1 MDIIESLKWRY
12 AVKKFDPNHKLSKLQ
27 IDRISEG
34 LVLTASSM
42 GMQLMEFIIIENKEL
57 KSKIKPIAFD
67 QAQVEDASHLLVLCR
82 KEKVEHKDIKELV
95 EETSKRRGVPLD
107 SDKLQG
113 YEKMLSSALNMPKP
127 QQIIWMENQVYL
139 AMGNLLTICAA
150 EKIDAC
156 PMEGFDRL
164 ALDKLLNLEEKGVR
178 SVLICPI
185 GGRAKDDKYS
195 GLPKVRRSPSKIISY
210 L

>member
-12 AVKKFDPNHKLSKLQ
+12 AVKKFDPDYKLSKLQ

-57 KSKIKPIAFD
+57 RSKVKPIAYN
-67 QAQVEDASHLLVLCR
+67 QGQVEDASHLLVLCR
-82 KEKVEHKDIKELV
+82 KEEVEHKDIKELV
-95 EETSKRRGVPLD
+95 EETSKRRGIPLD

-113 YEKMLSSALNMPKP
+113 YEKMLSSALKMPKP
-127 QQIIWMENQVYL
+127 QQTIWMENQVYL

-150 EKIDAC
+150 EKVDAC

-164 ALDKLLNLEEKGVR
+164 ALDKLLNLEDKGLR

-185 GGRAKDDKYS
+185 GGRAIDDKYS